1 MAKLWDKGIQ
11 FDKKIESFTV
21 GNDNQ
26 LDNILIPYDCKASIA
41 HAKMLSKMGYINKKE
56 LVKISKIRHMPFY
69 WFSFKIFQR

>member
-21 GNDNQ
+21 GNDNH

-41 HAKMLSKMGYINKKE
+41 HAKMLSKMGYI
-56 LVKISKIRHMPFY
+56 LSLIHI
-69 WFSFKIFQR
+69 